1 MVDFS
6 VPWRRQTDS
15 SFEHFI
21 LLSEAGYKYTT
32 KKFNYKHFSDRNHKT
47 LIN

>member
-1 MVDFS
+1 MISRFLGGDK
-6 VPWRRQTDS
+6 TDS

-32 KKFNYKHFSDRNHKT
+32 KKFNYKYFSDWNHKKY
-47 LIN
+47 IN